1 MFGIDDMALATGVS
15 ALANLGGGMLSS
27 AGAASNNA
35 AMMDQQRIMNQQT
48 LNAQMAA
55 HAQNTAFME
64 DQQSFAREE
73 RQFAERFS
81 GHQAELARGFN
92 WRSMEAQNAFQQ
104 AMASTQYQ
112 RAMADMRAA
121 GLNPILAYQ
130 RGGNASPAGG
140 SASSPSPS
148 SSGASGSMASA
159 LGGPSLGVARTE
171 NTQAEIGR
179 AVGNIANTALE
190 VMKTVAGIDS
200 IRQAITESQARTD
213 KTREETATEPVR
225 RAQIALETLKTGH
238 EIENTKANLK
248 YIQAQTDATLTSAGL
263 TAEQI
268 RVMRQFDSTT
278 APSSI
283 ERVLRDWGLGMPD
296 KKSPVILNGKP
307 LQLPE
312 EADWIKWIKRQFQ

>member
-1 MFGIDDMALATGVS
+1 
-15 ALANLGGGMLSS
+15 
-27 AGAASNNA
+27 
-35 AMMDQQRIMNQQT
+35 
-48 LNAQMAA
+48 
-55 HAQNTAFME
+55 
-64 DQQSFAREE
+64 
-73 RQFAERFS
+73 
-81 GHQAELARGFN
+81 
-92 WRSMEAQNAFQQ
+92 
-104 AMASTQYQ
+104 
-112 RAMADMRAA
+112 
-121 GLNPILAYQ
+121 
-130 RGGNASPAGG
+130 
-140 SASSPSPS
+140 
-148 SSGASGSMASA
+148 MASA

-190 VMKTVAGIDS
+190 VMKSVAGIDS

-248 YIQAQTDATLTSAGL
+248 YIQAQTDATLASAGL

-278 APSSI
+278 APSTI
-283 ERVLRDWGLGMPD
+283 ERVLRDWGVGMPGQP
-296 KKSPVILNGKP
+296 KSPAIVNGKP